1 MTVSRLSINGS
12 AGIAIPNNYNL
23 NIMRS
28 KVVKIATAISG
39 PAVQTITSLTPVVI
53 NGLSVTYTPL
63 GTNTTIFI
71 FANISHAVSY
81 VMSFG
86 IYRNGVATVSTTGQ
100 TNSNIINMQ
109 ATYFTENQSGFIT
122 NSHIMH
128 YENSASLTP
137 RTYDIRTAA
146 AFAGVANIMYV
157 NNRSTSDM
165 ACFSHMMIMEVE

>member
-12 AGIAIPNNYNL
+12 AGVAIPNNYNL
-23 NIMRS
+23 NIIQD

-39 PAVQTITSLTPVVI
+39 PIVQTITSITPVVI
-53 NGLSVTYTPL
+53 SGLSVTYTPL

-86 IYRNGVATVSTTGQ
+86 IYRNGVATVSTAGQ
-100 TNSNIINMQ
+100 TNSNEPNMQ
-109 ATYFTENQSGFIT
+109 ATYFTDNNSGLIT

-137 RTYDIRTAA
+137 RTYDIRATAGWI
-146 AFAGVANIMYV
+146 GVANAMYI
-157 NNRSTSDM
+157 NNRSSNDM
-165 ACFSHMMIMEVE
+165 ACFSHMILMEIE